1 MKHIVYRSVLF
12 LGLMCILFGCSD
24 EDDNALGS
32 ASVTVE
38 NISPTEGFSGTEVTV
53 TGTGFTE
60 NSRVF
65 FNETEVEE
73 YVSRSAVSLVVKVPE
88 NASTGRV
95 GVLEGEAFGFS
106 TQEFT
111 FIPSAVIESIS
122 PEQAPVGETV
132 TISGS
137 NFFDVSV
144 EDIVVRF
151 GDAVASVVSASSTAI
166 SVVVPDGAENGPV
179 SVQFGDIQTVTGPEF
194 TVGELTVEVP
204 DVLVNTKSYVNGYGT
219 FKVDDNYIDG
229 TNSGAYLIYEVTPE
243 ADGLYEFNINASTNQ
258 AYNVYV
264 NVDMGVDAEVL
275 ADKQNNSALT
285 RQIENLGGWT
295 NFQTYTYGAFKLNG
309 GQKYY
314 VRIFFLADGTSW
326 VANVKDLI
334 LHYAD
339 NQEQEGINVDA
350 DADKGYNLYAAD
362 FDDATLLPFLNTAV
376 GNNYIKAENGYAEF
390 YYDADDYKNNHEG
403 ERAYKGAELRSDNYE
418 THSEGWYGF
427 KLYLPTDGLS
437 EEASGTIIT
446 QIFNSGYGNTWAGHM
461 HIDNKQLVMSYR
473 GSSAADAEKTKVVC
487 EELEWDKW
495 IDVVIYFRAGR
506 NDKGAIKVW
515 VGDNIQES
523 SPTCSIE
530 NINFGF
536 SSSWIDDTRMDDSYF
551 GCKFGLYVADNYT
564 RTIRM
569 DNIRALNANPTGA
582 FDLVNPENELTE

>member
-350 DADKGYNLYAAD
+350 DADKG
-362 FDDATLLPFLNTAV
+362 
-376 GNNYIKAENGYAEF
+376 
-390 YYDADDYKNNHEG
+390 
-403 ERAYKGAELRSDNYE
+403 
-418 THSEGWYGF
+418 
-427 KLYLPTDGLS
+427 
-437 EEASGTIIT
+437 
-446 QIFNSGYGNTWAGHM
+446 
-461 HIDNKQLVMSYR
+461 
-473 GSSAADAEKTKVVC
+473 
-487 EELEWDKW
+487 
-495 IDVVIYFRAGR
+495 
-506 NDKGAIKVW
+506 
-515 VGDNIQES
+515 
-523 SPTCSIE
+523 
-530 NINFGF
+530 
-536 SSSWIDDTRMDDSYF
+536 
-551 GCKFGLYVADNYT
+551 
-564 RTIRM
+564 
-569 DNIRALNANPTGA
+569 
-582 FDLVNPENELTE
+582 